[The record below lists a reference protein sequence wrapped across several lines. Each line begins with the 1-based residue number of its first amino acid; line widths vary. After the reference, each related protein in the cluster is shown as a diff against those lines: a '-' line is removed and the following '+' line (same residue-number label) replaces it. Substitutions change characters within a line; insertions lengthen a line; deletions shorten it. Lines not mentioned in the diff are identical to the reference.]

1 MHPMQRT
8 GAIALVTLLLAAC
21 GAAPDPD
28 ADAPVASPGA
38 EAATAALVPGDADS
52 LRERARDA
60 MQASRMFAPAGDNA
74 LEHYLALRVQA
85 PGDASVDAALIDLQP
100 QLVIAIEQAIANGAD
115 PESRRLLAL
124 LARMDAQAPALPR
137 LRATVAN
144 AEAVARQRELAVD
157 AEARDKAERAEAEL
171 RRLAQESAARLA
183 AERTATASRQAA
195 STSASTSPPTS
206 TASPM
211 PSAANAPAT
220 PASRVAAEVPVRNPP
235 APQTPSSEPAR
246 QAPPPPV
253 QVAAAPK
260 RQAAPKLLRDV
271 APRYP
276 DGGGRTR
283 QSGQVQVA
291 FTINPQGGVESP
303 RVVASDLPTAFDRA
317 ALAAA
322 ARWKFEAT
330 GSTQPGSRTVR
341 FDPPG
346 G

>member
-1 MHPMQRT
+1 
-8 GAIALVTLLLAAC
+8 
-21 GAAPDPD
+21 
-28 ADAPVASPGA
+28 
-38 EAATAALVPGDADS
+38 
-52 LRERARDA
+52 LRERARQA
-60 MQASRMFAPAGDNA
+60 MQASRLFAPAGDNA
-74 LEHYLALRVQA
+74 LEHYLALRAQA
-85 PGDASVDAALIDLQP
+85 PGDASVDAALVDLQP

-144 AEAVARQRELAVD
+144 AETVARQRELAVD
-157 AEARDKAERAEAEL
+157 AEARDKAQRAEADL
-171 RRLAQESAARLA
+171 RRLAQERAARLA
-183 AERTATASRQAA
+183 AERTTAAA
-195 STSASTSPPTS
+195 NNRPATS
-206 TASPM
+206 TPATVQP
-211 PSAANAPAT
+211 APA
-220 PASRVAAEVPVRNPP
+220 P
-235 APQTPSSEPAR
+235 
-246 QAPPPPV
+246 QAPPPTRMASEAPVRNAVAASAPPEAPVRQAAPPPV
-253 QVAAAPK
+253 QAVNVATKP
-260 RQAAPKLLRDV
+260 QDAPKLLRDV

-303 RVVASDLPTAFDRA
+303 RVVSSDLPTAFDRA

-330 GSTQPGSRTVR
+330 GNSQPGTRTVR

>member
-1 MHPMQRT
+1 MRQMQRAT
-8 GAIALVTLLLAAC
+8 AIALATMLLAAC
-21 GAAPDPD
+21 GAAPGPQ
-28 ADAPVASPGA
+28 AEVATGTSGTQASRTAPVA
-38 EAATAALVPGDADS
+38 GDVDA
-52 LRERARDA
+52 LRERARQA

-74 LEHYLALRVQA
+74 LEHYLALHTQVPA
-85 PGDASVDAALIDLQP
+85 DASVGAALEDLQP

-115 PESRRLLAL
+115 AESRRLLAL
-124 LARMDAQAPALPR
+124 LARVDAQAPALPR

-144 AEAVARQRELAVD
+144 AEAVARQLELAVD
-157 AEARDKAERAEAEL
+157 ADARARAERAEAEL

-183 AERTATASRQAA
+183 AERSAGDSRPSPISTPATVQPMPATPTTPPSRVAGDAPVRNAAPASAPPEEPVRQAA
-195 STSASTSPPTS
+195 
-206 TASPM
+206 
-211 PSAANAPAT
+211 
-220 PASRVAAEVPVRNPP
+220 
-235 APQTPSSEPAR
+235 
-246 QAPPPPV
+246 PPPV
-253 QVAAAPK
+253 QAVAVAPK
-260 RQAAPKLLRDV
+260 PQAAPKLLRDV

-330 GSTQPGSRTVR
+330 GSSQPGSRTVR

>member
-1 MHPMQRT
+1 MRQMQLHRAGT
-8 GAIALVTLLLAAC
+8 IALAAILLTAC
-21 GAAPDPD
+21 GAAPGPAVDASAAAPGTTAVDGAPEAGD
-28 ADAPVASPGA
+28 ADA
-38 EAATAALVPGDADS
+38 LH
-52 LRERARDA
+52 ERARQA
-60 MQASRMFAPAGDNA
+60 MQDSRLFAPVGDNA
-74 LEHYLALRVQA
+74 LEHYLALRTRS
-85 PGDASVDAALIDLQP
+85 PGDARVDAALVDLQP

-144 AEAVARQRELAVD
+144 AETVARQRELAVD
-157 AEARDKAERAEAEL
+157 AESRDKAQRAEADL

-183 AERTATASRQAA
+183 AERTTAAASSRPATSTPATVQPAPAPPAPPQARIASEAPVRNAATASAPTEEPLRQ
-195 STSASTSPPTS
+195 S
-206 TASPM
+206 
-211 PSAANAPAT
+211 
-220 PASRVAAEVPVRNPP
+220 
-235 APQTPSSEPAR
+235 
-246 QAPPPPV
+246 APPPTV
-253 QVAAAPK
+253 QVAAMAAK
-260 RQAAPKLLRDV
+260 YLAAPKLLRDV

-291 FTINPQGGVESP
+291 FTIDPQGGVESP
-303 RVVASDLPTAFDRA
+303 RVVASNLPAAFDRA

-330 GSTQPGSRTVR
+330 GSSQPGSRTVR

>member
-1 MHPMQRT
+1 MRQMQMQRG
-8 GAIALVTLLLAAC
+8 GAIGLAALLLAAC
-21 GAAPDPD
+21 GAAPAPAVD
-28 ADAPVASPGA
+28 ASVSAPR
-38 EAATAALVPGDADS
+38 TAAIEGRPAAADVDA
-52 LRERARDA
+52 LRERARQA
-60 MQASRMFAPAGDNA
+60 MQASRLFAPAGDNA
-74 LEHYLALRVQA
+74 LEHYLALRAQA
-85 PGDASVDAALIDLQP
+85 PGDASVDAALVDLQP

-157 AEARDKAERAEAEL
+157 AEARDKAQRAEADL
-171 RRLAQESAARLA
+171 RRLAQERAARLA
-183 AERTATASRQAA
+183 AERTTAAANNRPATSTPATVQPAPATSAPQAARIASEAPVRNAVAASAPPEAPVRQAA
-195 STSASTSPPTS
+195 
-206 TASPM
+206 
-211 PSAANAPAT
+211 
-220 PASRVAAEVPVRNPP
+220 
-235 APQTPSSEPAR
+235 
-246 QAPPPPV
+246 PPPV
-253 QVAAAPK
+253 QAVDVATKP
-260 RQAAPKLLRDV
+260 QDAPKLLRDV

-303 RVVASDLPTAFDRA
+303 RVVSSDLPTAFDRA

-330 GSTQPGSRTVR
+330 GNSQPGTRTVR

>member
-1 MHPMQRT
+1 MRQMQMHRA
-8 GAIALVTLLLAAC
+8 GAIALAAMLLAAC
-21 GAAPDPD
+21 DAAPGPAVD
-28 ADAPVASPGA
+28 ASVAAPR
-38 EAATAALVPGDADS
+38 TAAIEGRPAAADVDA
-52 LRERARDA
+52 LRERARQA
-60 MQASRMFAPAGDNA
+60 MQASRLFAPAGDNA
-74 LEHYLALRVQA
+74 LEHYLALRAQA
-85 PGDASVDAALIDLQP
+85 PGDASVDAALVDLQP

-144 AEAVARQRELAVD
+144 AETVARQRELAVD
-157 AEARDKAERAEAEL
+157 AEARDKAQRAEADL
-171 RRLAQESAARLA
+171 RRLAQERAARLA
-183 AERTATASRQAA
+183 AERTTAAANNRPATSTPATVQPAPATSAPQAARIASEAPVRNAVAASAPPEAPVRQAA
-195 STSASTSPPTS
+195 
-206 TASPM
+206 
-211 PSAANAPAT
+211 
-220 PASRVAAEVPVRNPP
+220 
-235 APQTPSSEPAR
+235 
-246 QAPPPPV
+246 PPPV
-253 QVAAAPK
+253 QAVDVATKP
-260 RQAAPKLLRDV
+260 QDAPKLLRDV

-303 RVVASDLPTAFDRA
+303 RVVSSDLPTAFDRA

-330 GSTQPGSRTVR
+330 GNSQPGTRTVR